1 MLLFSSSLSLLPA
14 APVGLLQPSRTPLA
28 ASNVVMLEP
37 VERGQTGYKRYAA
50 KQFVSKTF
58 TPEKV
63 AAEEQARS
71 EAALDAA
78 LDMVGASLRSAV
90 APIMQADAG
99 ASDIEEVLRENRQLK
114 QQLEESSSMRMRVT
128 FPLAVVGA
136 AGAAAGTTAAGIVVA
151 PRILSAIGVGSGEV
165 DEVAALEEARLK
177 LVDPRAEASMA
188 KYFPGSLSSLAT
200 EVLTS
205 KVLVKRGYTKDNCLF
220 ATSTCPDEVNSK
232 PGELIDLLKNRWGEN
247 FGLGGL
253 GGVPFTGK
261 AGFGAY
267 SHHVPNGGKMFIL
280 FAPHVGVEYEGTVGS
295 LRRVNQDGVSSACGA
310 AVGAF
315 KALKAE
321 MAAAE
326 SSDNMNYEART
337 GVSDYFDAQINFIK
351 AKLKQRLANCASDA
365 ARPRA
370 LDAPADY
377 SSRPRPLLAKPAPL
391 TRQRP
396 LRAAAA
402 APPLL
407 THPLTPRENS
417 QTPRRPT
424 RSRTS
429 RTKCMRSCASS
440 SSTRC
445 CRRPASGTTPRS

>member
-1 MLLFSSSLSLLPA
+1 
-14 APVGLLQPSRTPLA
+14 
-28 ASNVVMLEP
+28 
-37 VERGQTGYKRYAA
+37 
-50 KQFVSKTF
+50 
-58 TPEKV
+58 
-63 AAEEQARS
+63 
-71 EAALDAA
+71 
-78 LDMVGASLRSAV
+78 
-90 APIMQADAG
+90 
-99 ASDIEEVLRENRQLK
+99 
-114 QQLEESSSMRMRVT
+114 
-128 FPLAVVGA
+128 
-136 AGAAAGTTAAGIVVA
+136 
-151 PRILSAIGVGSGEV
+151 
-165 DEVAALEEARLK
+165 
-177 LVDPRAEASMA
+177 MA

-351 AKLKQRLANCASDA
+351 AKLKQRLANYASAPDA
-365 ARPRA
+365 ITYVTYQMYA
-370 LDAPADY
+370 LVREFFIDEVLSAPGFWDYAEELTVMGGIMVNRGVGGDRFMPLMFQTRGKDAGSVKDLFEEAFGPYPDLY
-377 SSRPRPLLAKPAPL
+377 SALGTAINQEEIYGYKLENKFERQAKA
-391 TRQRP
+391 
-396 LRAAAA
+396 
-402 APPLL
+402 
-407 THPLTPRENS
+407 
-417 QTPRRPT
+417 
-424 RSRTS
+424 
-429 RTKCMRSCASS
+429 TKN
-440 SSTRC
+440 
-445 CRRPASGTTPRS
+445 